1 MEAWGLTDPGKVRSQ
16 NQDYYDLRQLDDD
29 TMLAVVCDG
38 MGGARAGNIASR
50 LAVEVFYQE
59 IERMMDPR
67 FGEKELLHM
76 LKEAT
81 ALSNLAVY
89 DQSLLSE
96 EYVGMGTTLVAA
108 LIRKDCAYVVNVGD
122 SRAYHMNREE
132 IRMITEDHSVVEMMV
147 KRGEITREQAKNH
160 PVKNLITRAVGTE
173 ETVESDTFVQPLKPG
188 DSILLCSDGLSNYVE
203 ANEMKSVLMG
213 GGQWQEKIAE
223 LMGRA
228 LERGGADNITVLVV
242 VLDGGAV

>member
-16 NQDYYDLRQLDDD
+16 NQDYYDLRHLDDD

-59 IERMMDPR
+59 IERVWDSR

-89 DQSLLSE
+89 DQSLLSD

-108 LIRKDCAYVVNVGD
+108 LIREDCAYVVNVGD
-122 SRAYHMNREE
+122 SRAYHLNREE
-132 IRMITEDHSVVEMMV
+132 IHMITEDHSVVEMMV
-147 KRGEITREQAKNH
+147 KRGEITREQAKYH

-173 ETVESDTFVQPLKPG
+173 ESVESDTFVQPMKPG
-188 DSILLCSDGLSNYVE
+188 DSILLCSDGLSNMMADQEILFEVE
-203 ANEMKSVLMG
+203 HGADRTNCCKRLLD
-213 GGQWQEKIAE
+213 IAE
-223 LMGRA
+223 N
-228 LERGGADNITVLVV
+228 RGAPDNVTVVIV
-242 VLDGGAV
+242 TV